1 MDNGRTWF
9 YGVVLSITIILSLP
23 SVNFVEAQTP
33 TAKQISWRLQS
44 VFSPGSPAYDV
55 WVPVFRDEVNRRTKG
70 QLKITGYA
78 PGSLV
83 KAPEMFDAVT
93 KGVVEMATI
102 GAYYWAGVIP
112 EANIEI
118 GLPLSFPEDPDLTYE
133 LFHRYKGGAFHNL
146 LNVVYNEKG
155 LQLVSDFMA
164 TGYGLMMV
172 TPVRQLD
179 DFKGKKLRAHGTFAT
194 LLKGIGVSPT
204 SVDPAEQY
212 MAMKTG
218 VIDGT
223 LYPIYCLD
231 AYKFREVV
239 KTVVLPRLLGTIPV
253 AIIANL
259 PEWKKLSPEVQKAVQ
274 EAVQVADKKYADAAW
289 PYEQEV
295 MKKATATYGVKI
307 VNLPASDVSR
317 LQKAAIPIWDNAAA
331 KSPKS
336 AELVNLL
343 KEFLKEKGMKSPG
356 E

>member
-1 MDNGRTWF
+1 MDSKGTWF
-9 YGVVLSITIILSLP
+9 FGAILSAAIILSSP
-23 SVNFVEAQTP
+23 SFYSVEAQT
-33 TAKQISWRLQS
+33 TSGKQISWRLQS

-55 WVPVFRDEVNRRTKG
+55 WIPVLREEINRRSKG

-83 KAPEMFDAVT
+83 KAPEIFDAVS
-93 KGVVEMATI
+93 KRVIEMGNL

-112 EANIEI
+112 EVNVEI

-133 LFHRYKGGAFHNL
+133 LFHSYKGGAFHNL
-146 LNVVYNEKG
+146 LNSAYNEKG

-172 TPVRQLD
+172 TPVQRMD
-179 DFKGKKLRAHGTFAT
+179 DFKGKKLRAHGGFAT
-194 LLKGIGVSPT
+194 LLKTFGVSPT
-204 SVDPAEQY
+204 SVTPAEQY

-231 AYKFREVV
+231 AYKFSEVV
-239 KTVVLPRLLGTIPV
+239 KTVVMPRLLGAIPV
-253 AIIANL
+253 ATIANL
-259 PEWKKLSPEVQKAVQ
+259 QEWKKLSPELQKALH

-295 MKKATATYGVKI
+295 IKKAAASGIKV
-307 VNLPASDVSR
+307 VNLPVSDISR
-317 LQKAAIPIWDNAAA
+317 LQQAAKPIWDSASE
-331 KSPKS
+331 KSKKS
-336 AELVNLL
+336 AELIAIL
-343 KEFLKEKGMKSPG
+343 KEFLKAKGMKSPG